1 VAENPAPTGRLV
13 LVPTPIGNLE
23 DITLR
28 ALRMLREAALVAAE
42 DTRTSGNLLRHHG
55 ISTPMT
61 ALHMHNE
68 HQKTG
73 YLLDRVAEEGIVL
86 AVVTDAGTPGISD
99 PGFLIVREAIVRGIT
114 VEVLPGAAAF
124 VPALVASGL
133 PCDRFIFEGFLPH
146 KKGRRTRLDAL
157 KAEPRTLVFYESPHR
172 ILRTVEDLAETLGP
186 ERPACLSRE
195 LSKLHEEHIRGTLA
209 ELAKRLKAQPA
220 KGEMVL
226 IVGGKL
232 PVKASA
238 HHGSDFDNDSDAD
251 QDEDE

>member
-1 VAENPAPTGRLV
+1 MANPPASTGRLV

-28 ALRMLREAALVAAE
+28 ALRTLREASLIAAE

-68 HQKTG
+68 HQKTS
-73 YLLDRVAEEGIVL
+73 YLLDRLEQEGLLL

-99 PGFLIVREAIVRGIT
+99 PGFLIVREAIARGIT
-114 VEVLPGAAAF
+114 VEVLPGPAAF

-133 PCDRFIFEGFLPH
+133 SCDRFIFEGFLPQ
-146 KKGRRTRLDAL
+146 KKGRRTRLEAL
-157 KAEPRTLVFYESPHR
+157 KVEARTLVFYESPHR
-172 ILRTVEDLAETLGP
+172 ILRTVEDLAEVLGP
-186 ERPACLSRE
+186 DRAACVSRE

-209 ELAKRLKAQPA
+209 EIAVRLKAQPA
-220 KGEMVL
+220 KGEIVL
-226 IVGGKL
+226 LVAGNV
-232 PVKASA
+232 PVKTRQQSE
-238 HHGSDFDNDSDAD
+238 DD
-251 QDEDE
+251 DE

>member
-1 VAENPAPTGRLV
+1 MADPRTSGRLV

-28 ALRMLREAALVAAE
+28 ALRTLREAGLIAAE

-68 HQKTG
+68 HQKTA
-73 YLLDRVAEEGIVL
+73 YLLDRVVDESLLL

-99 PGFLIVREAIVRGIT
+99 PGFLIVREAIARGIT
-114 VEVLPGAAAF
+114 VEVLPGPAAF

-157 KAEPRTLVFYESPHR
+157 KPEPRTLVFYESPHR
-172 ILRTVEDLAETLGP
+172 ILRTIEDLAETLGP

-195 LSKLHEEHIRGTLA
+195 LSKLHEEHMRGTLA
-209 ELAKRLKAQPA
+209 ELAKRLKEKPA
-220 KGEMVL
+220 KGEIVL
-226 IVGGKL
+226 IVGGNL
-232 PVKASA
+232 PVKTNSA
-238 HHGSDFDNDSDAD
+238 HDDDAD
-251 QDEDE
+251 DE

>member
-1 VAENPAPTGRLV
+1 VADTTSIGRLV

-28 ALRMLREAALVAAE
+28 ALRVLREAALIAAE
-42 DTRTSGNLLRHHG
+42 DTRTSGNLLKHHG

-68 HQKTG
+68 HQKTAF
-73 YLLDRVAEEGIVL
+73 LLDRIEEEAITL

-99 PGFLIVREAIVRGIT
+99 PGFLIVREAIARGIT

-157 KAEPRTLVFYESPHR
+157 KVENRTLVFYESPHR
-172 ILRTVEDLAETLGP
+172 ILRTVTDLAETLGGD
-186 ERPACLSRE
+186 RPACLSRE
-195 LSKLHEEHIRGTLA
+195 LSKFHEEHMRGTLS
-209 ELAKRLKAQPA
+209 ELAARLKAHPA

-226 IVGGKL
+226 VVGGNVPLKSQ
-232 PVKASA
+232 AE
-238 HHGSDFDNDSDAD
+238 SDDDF
-251 QDEDE
+251 E